1 MTFNQRWADY
11 LTLVAGVLMLTGGV
25 IFRDRLLNA
34 QFFYQDVVSGVSA
47 FYPAQWLL
55 DTDGD
60 YIFRVRDT
68 QTKGFK
74 TTMQVSSLPASDE
87 TTART
92 IADRIALSR
101 AQTLTDFRILSTTN
115 TTFRD
120 TEAQLILYTFV
131 SRELNPFLE
140 DIPSVVLAQDIIVR
154 QRNRAFVLTF
164 RAEAS
169 RYEALYP
176 LFSRFLASLE
186 F

>member
-1 MTFNQRWADY
+1 MTRNQRWADY
-11 LTLVAGVLMLTGGV
+11 LMLFVGILLLLGGI
-25 IFRDRLLNA
+25 IFRDSIVNA
-34 QFFYQDVVSGVSA
+34 QFFYEDIVNGVRA

-55 DTDGD
+55 DTQGD

-74 TTMQVSSLPASDE
+74 TTIQVSSLPASAA

-92 IADRIALSR
+92 IADRIALTR

-115 TTFRD
+115 TEFRGI
-120 TEAQLILYTFV
+120 EAQLILYTFV

-140 DIPSVVLAQDIIVR
+140 DIPSVVLAQDIIVQ

-169 RYEALYP
+169 RYDALYP
-176 LFSRFLASLE
+176 LFARFLALLE